1 VIFFMIRFS
10 ERLKKLRENKGL
22 SQEAL
27 ADELKIPRSTITNY
41 ENSGDRLPRQKRLNE
56 IADFFGV
63 SVDYLIGRAETTEL
77 SAAEKSFLKDIDE
90 LSIEE
95 LKEKHILKIDGRLAT
110 KEEIEA
116 IIAFTRSLRSLK

>member
-1 VIFFMIRFS
+1 MGFSKRFK
-10 ERLKKLRENKGL
+10 ELREKKGL

-27 ADELKIPRSTITNY
+27 AERLKIPRSTVTNY
-41 ENSGDRLPRQKRLNE
+41 ENSDDRMPRQHRLSE

-63 SVDYLIGRAETTEL
+63 SVDYLIGRADTDKL
-77 SAAEKSFLKDIDE
+77 NKAEENFLNDIDK

-95 LKEKHILKIDGRLAT
+95 LKEKHILTIDGRMAT